1 MSLDILRQSHS
12 AKLIKTLSKV
22 ATYRFVYRVPDVRVI
37 WLPVDPSDYDSR
49 YLTYLQISSP
59 TNLRSIRSFDFGNI
73 TFWNSLPFKEPGSKC
88 ECNNL
93 G

>member
-1 MSLDILRQSHS
+1 MFQ
-12 AKLIKTLSKV
+12 KLSGFKNSFKNK
-22 ATYRFVYRVPDVRVI
+22 FVHRVPDVRNVT

-49 YLTYLQISSP
+49 HLTYLQISSP
-59 TNLRSIRSFDFGNI
+59 TNQRSIRSFDFGNL
-73 TFWNSLPFKEPGSKC
+73 TFWSSLPFKEPGSRC